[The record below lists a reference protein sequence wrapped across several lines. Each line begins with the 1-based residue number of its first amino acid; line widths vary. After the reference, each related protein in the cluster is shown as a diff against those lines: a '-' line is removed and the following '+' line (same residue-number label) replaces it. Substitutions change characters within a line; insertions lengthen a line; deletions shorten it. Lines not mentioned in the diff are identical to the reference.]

1 MSRPHGLRRTTW
13 HSTTSSSNPPRTAQA
28 ALRDR
33 CHQRAIGWTHRCC
46 DVFELTGGK
55 IKRFDCY
62 PAGSIILTQLGVI
75 GDLSAAL

>member
-1 MSRPHGLRRTTW
+1 MDAP
-13 HSTTSSSNPPRTAQA
+13 
-28 ALRDR
+28 
-33 CHQRAIGWTHRCC
+33 CC

-75 GDLSAAL
+75 GDLSAALEQRPDAADPATAAGRA